1 MPTTVYGDM
10 SPRTAAYASKEL
22 LERANPLLVLERF
35 GQATP
40 LQLSRSHAESADRRR
55 HPLRQKDDGH
65 GRFGKRRPV
74 RRLH

>member
-1 MPTTVYGDM
+1 MPTTVYGDI

-35 GQATP
+35 GQAKP
-40 LQLSRSHAESADRRR
+40 LPRSHAESADRRR